1 MLEAS
6 RFLLIPLLGAAGWV
20 LAARLPRGT
29 AILTLAG
36 ALGLLAIWILGL
48 ASGLFGLPL
57 GIHRSLARALVVSAW
72 VAAPFATG
80 AFVSRGVVAQENR
93 ELLGALTVVLS
104 LILVMGASFT
114 GMMGPTHGALGS
126 GNSSRFVL
134 LHLIALP
141 LLSGGCLAAWA
152 YLAWRSREQ

>member
-6 RFLLIPLLGAAGWV
+6 RFLLVPLLGAAGWV
-20 LAARLPRGT
+20 LATRLPRAS
-29 AILTLAG
+29 AILTLAA
-36 ALGLLAIWILGL
+36 ALGLLAIWSLGL

-57 GIHRSLARALVVSAW
+57 GIHRRLAQILVMSAW

-80 AFVSRGVVAQENR
+80 TFVSRGVVDQENR

-126 GNSSRFVL
+126 GNSSRFMV

-141 LLSGGCLAAWA
+141 LLSGLGLAAWA
-152 YLAWRSREQ
+152 YLAWRSRES

>member
-1 MLEAS
+1 MIEAS

-20 LAARLPRGT
+20 LAARLPRTG
-29 AILTLAG
+29 AMLTLA
-36 ALGLLAIWILGL
+36 AAVGLLAIWILGI

-57 GIHRSLARALVVSAW
+57 DLHRSLARALVVGVW

-80 AFVSRGVVAQENR
+80 AFVSRGVADQENR
-93 ELLGALTVVLS
+93 DLLGALAVVLS
-104 LILVMGASFT
+104 VILVMGASFT

-126 GNSSRFVL
+126 GNSARFVL

-141 LLSGGCLAAWA
+141 LLSGGGLAAWA
-152 YLAWRSREQ
+152 WLAWRSRER